1 VSASPPGDE
10 LVVSVHVRPGGR
22 RDAVEGTHDDAL
34 AVRVSAPP
42 ADGLAN
48 EAVCRLLASAFG
60 VRRRDVEVVSGH
72 AARRKRVRIAGP
84 RAELEQ
90 RLAQLRDG

>member
-22 RDAVEGTHDDAL
+22 RDAVEGTHDGVL

-42 ADGLAN
+42 ADGRAN

-72 AARRKRVRIAGP
+72 TARRKRVRITGP
-84 RAELEQ
+84 RSDLEQ
-90 RLAQLRDG
+90 RLAQLRSG